1 MSVLLICHS
10 LVISGFLFML
20 TAIVFIIILGLLIF
34 VHELGHFLVA
44 RKNGITAYEFGFGF
58 PPRIFGVQLIKGKK
72 LVKIGEK
79 EEIADE
85 VSDIVTDE
93 GVEVIKETITDKITE
108 IDVVKEEKKWRLI
121 WGKRNTK
128 EEWETGPGFKE
139 DTIYSINW
147 IPLGGF
153 VRIKGEDGEHAND
166 PDSFSNKRAWT
177 RIKVLAAGVLMNF
190 VLAWFL
196 LSIVFI
202 IGAPQAIDDSNNSF
216 KNSKVQISQV
226 IPETPAS
233 LMGIKAGDEIL
244 GCKMDH
250 PLCGKSFANVSDVQA
265 LINDFK
271 GKEIILEIKRGNEI
285 INLKGVP
292 RVEYPQGQGALGIS
306 LTRTAIV
313 QYPWHEAIIKGL
325 TTTADIIV
333 VIFTTLFDIIK
344 NLIVGQRVSV
354 DISGPVGIAY
364 LTKQVTELGLVYIL
378 QFAALLSINL
388 GIINGLPIPALD
400 GGRILFII
408 VEKIKGRPVSQK
420 MEQIFHTAGFVLLIL
435 LMALVTLRDIMRLD
449 VFEKIRNVF

>member
-1 MSVLLICHS
+1 
-10 LVISGFLFML
+10 ML

-58 PPRIFGVQLIKGKK
+58 PPRIFGVQMLKGKR
-72 LVKIGEK
+72 LVKIGER
-79 EEIADE
+79 EEITDE
-85 VSDIVTDE
+85 VSDIRTDE

-108 IDVVKEEKKWRLI
+108 VDVIKEEKKWRLI
-121 WGKRNTK
+121 WGKRDTD
-128 EEWETGPGFKE
+128 EERETGPGLKE

-153 VRIKGEDGEHAND
+153 VRIKGEDGGYAND
-166 PDSFSNKRAWT
+166 PDSFSSKPAWT
-177 RIKVLAAGVLMNF
+177 RIKVLSAGVLMNF
-190 VLAWFL
+190 VLAWLL

-202 IGAPQAIDDSNNSF
+202 IGAPQAVDDANNSF
-216 KNSKVQISQV
+216 KNSKIQISQV
-226 IPETPAS
+226 VPGAPAEQ
-233 LMGIKAGDEIL
+233 MGLKAGDEIL

-250 PLCGKSFANVSDVQA
+250 PLCANSFENVSGVQG

-271 GKEIILEIKRGNEI
+271 GKEIVLEIKRGKEI
-285 INLKGVP
+285 LDLKGTP

-313 QYPWHEAIIKGL
+313 QYPWYEAIIKGL
-325 TTTADIIV
+325 TTTVDIIV

-344 NLIVGQRVSV
+344 NLIVGQKVSV
-354 DISGPVGIAY
+354 DVSGPVGIAY

-408 VEKIKGRPVSQK
+408 IEKIKGSPVSQK
-420 MEQIFHTAGFVLLIL
+420 VEQIFHTAGFVLLIL
-435 LMALVTLRDIMRLD
+435 LMVLVTLRDIMRLD

>member
-1 MSVLLICHS
+1 
-10 LVISGFLFML
+10 ML

-58 PPRIFGVQLIKGKK
+58 PPRIFGIQMLKRKG
-72 LVKIGEK
+72 LEKIGEK
-79 EEIADE
+79 EEITNE
-85 VSDIVTDE
+85 VSGIRTNE
-93 GVEVIKETITDKITE
+93 ELEVIKETITNKITE
-108 IDVVKEEKKWRLI
+108 VDVVKEEKKWRLI
-121 WGKRNTK
+121 WGKRDTK
-128 EEWETGPGFKE
+128 EEWEAESGFKE

-153 VRIKGEDGEHAND
+153 VRIKGEDGGHAND
-166 PDSFSNKRAWT
+166 PDSFSSKPAWT

-196 LSIVFI
+196 LSVVFV
-202 IGAPQAIDDSNNSF
+202 IGAPQAVDDSNSSF
-216 KNSKVQISQV
+216 KNAKVQISQV
-226 IPETPAS
+226 ISETPAS
-233 LMGIKAGDEIL
+233 LMGLKAGDEIL
-244 GCKMDH
+244 GCKIDH
-250 PLCGKSFANVSDVQA
+250 PLCGRSFTNVSDVQA

-271 GKEIILEIKRGNEI
+271 GKEIVLEIKRGNEI
-285 INLKGVP
+285 LDLRGAP

-325 TTTADIIV
+325 TTTANITV

-344 NLIVGQRVSV
+344 NLIVGQKVSV
-354 DISGPVGIAY
+354 DVSGPVGIAY

-408 VEKIKGRPVSQK
+408 IEKIKGSPVSQK
-420 MEQIFHTAGFVLLIL
+420 VEQIFHTAGFVLLIL
-435 LMALVTLRDIMRLD
+435 LMVLVTLRDIMRLD
-449 VFEKIRNVF
+449 FFEKIKNVF